1 MGMDVSSKEKKGVS
15 EEGFLSFLQSLLA
28 ATLLVN
34 DKLLHEQ

>member
-1 MGMDVSSKEKKGVS
+1 MGMDAGSKEKKGVS
-15 EEGFLSFLQSLLA
+15 EEGFLFLQSLLA